1 MTTATR
7 RTFRFVDWTLRL
19 DQDDDAPPVTYV
31 FRCLT
36 LTEDDAEC
44 AAQSPASEDPTVPQ
58 DWAFDHMRE
67 HPEHTGYAEVIE
79 RPWVMWRGC
88 PS

>member
-1 MTTATR
+1 MCRA
-7 RTFRFVDWTLRL
+7 V
-19 DQDDDAPPVTYV
+19 
-31 FRCLT
+31 
-36 LTEDDAEC
+36 
-44 AAQSPASEDPTVPQ
+44 PASEDPTVPQ